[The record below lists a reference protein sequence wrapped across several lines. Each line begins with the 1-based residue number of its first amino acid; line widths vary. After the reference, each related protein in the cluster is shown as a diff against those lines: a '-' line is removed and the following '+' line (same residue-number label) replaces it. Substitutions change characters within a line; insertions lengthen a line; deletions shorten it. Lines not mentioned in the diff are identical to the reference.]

1 MDNEV
6 MMPVLKVI
14 LVEDEDA
21 NIESWTARVDAHNVD
36 EGNIKFKIL
45 SVYAKSA
52 DEARVALLQHKAD
65 AIVVDLR
72 LRTGADAGPNDHG
85 NAVVKYAYE
94 SHPVAIAV
102 YSGQRQEAD
111 VSSFNQVEVFDRGAG
126 LEPVLEWL
134 ARQQEMLCHLQELR
148 ESVERETAKVF
159 FSSVW
164 PRWSRWVGADGAIK
178 DMLFRH
184 VVAHVHDTL
193 LNSNDGVSHPE
204 ETYFVPPIKHR
215 FDTGDIIN
223 LDNQKWIVVTPRCDL
238 ANPGKAA
245 SLLLAR
251 CESIAER
258 WGRAGAK
265 ERIEIAQHDRGA
277 KNHFLPIMVNQA
289 GVSDGPWFVKF
300 GDLRVLPLGAELGA
314 ALENRCASLTPQF
327 VPSLVERFGAYF
339 ARIGTPVV
347 SQA

>member
-1 MDNEV
+1 MDDKE
-6 MMPVLKVI
+6 MKPVLKVI
-14 LVEDEDA
+14 LVEDEEA
-21 NIESWTARVDAHNVD
+21 NIESWKARVDAHNVD
-36 EGNIKFKIL
+36 EENIKFIID
-45 SVYAKSA
+45 SVYARSA
-52 DEARVALLQHKAD
+52 SEARKALLQHKAD

-85 NAVVKYAYE
+85 NSVVKYTYE

-111 VSSFNQVEVFDRGAG
+111 VSSFKQVEVFDRGAG

-134 ARQQEMLCHLQELR
+134 AKQQDMLCHLQDLR
-148 ESVERETAKVF
+148 KSVERETAKVF

-164 PRWSRWVGADGAIK
+164 PRWSRWIGSDDAIR

-184 VVAHVHDTL
+184 VVAHIHDTL

-204 ETYFVPPIKHR
+204 ETYFVPPIKSR
-215 FDTGDIIN
+215 FDTGDIVDF
-223 LDNQKWIVVTPRCDL
+223 DNGKWIVVTPRCDL

-251 CESIAER
+251 CESIADR
-258 WGRAGAK
+258 WENAGTK
-265 ERIEIAQHDRGA
+265 ERAKITQHDGGA
-277 KNHFLPIMVNQA
+277 KNHFLPIMVNES
-289 GVSDGPWFVKF
+289 GVSSGPWFVKF
-300 GDLRVLPLGAELGA
+300 GDLKVLSLNEGAGITI
-314 ALENRCASLTPQF
+314 ENRCASLTPQF

-347 SQA
+347 SQG